1 MKKKLM
7 TLAVLL
13 MAAVT
18 MNAQSIIGIWQADI
32 PSSEF
37 EIFME
42 FDESSQVSLVVAG
55 DIKEEDMSAKVYA
68 GVHGTYKLNGSTLT
82 FDINKKEPE
91 IEIEDLKLSGELE
104 GKEEMVKS
112 LLMKAMEAEQEE
124 LFSDLDFEKVT
135 IVSLT
140 DVTLELKVEGDE
152 KNFVSNKVLD

>member
-18 MNAQSIIGIWQADI
+18 MNAQSIIGMWKADI
-32 PSSEF
+32 PSNEY

-55 DIKEEDMSAKVYA
+55 DIKEEDISAKVYA

-91 IEIEDLKLSGELE
+91 IEIGDLKLSGELE

-140 DVTLELKVEGDE
+140 DVTLEMKVEGDE
-152 KNFVSNKVLD
+152 KNVVFNKVLD

>member
-18 MNAQSIIGIWQADI
+18 MNAQSIIGIWKADI
-32 PSSEF
+32 PSNEY

-42 FDESSQVSLVVAG
+42 FDESSQVSFVVAG

-91 IEIEDLKLSGELE
+91 IEIGDLKLSGELE

-140 DVTLELKVEGDE
+140 DVTLEMKVEGDE
-152 KNFVSNKVLD
+152 KNVVFNKVLD

>member
-18 MNAQSIIGIWQADI
+18 MNAQSIIGMWKADI
-32 PSSEF
+32 PSNEF

-42 FDESSQVSLVVAG
+42 FDESSQVSFVVAG

-91 IEIEDLKLSGELE
+91 IEIGDLKLSGELE

-152 KNFVSNKVLD
+152 KNVVFNKVLD

>member
-18 MNAQSIIGIWQADI
+18 MNAQSIIGMWKADI
-32 PSSEF
+32 PSNEF

-42 FDESSQVSLVVAG
+42 FDESSQVSFVVAG

-68 GVHGTYKLNGSTLT
+68 GVHGTYKLDGSTLT

-91 IEIEDLKLSGELE
+91 IEIGDLKLSGELE

-140 DVTLELKVEGDE
+140 DVTLEMKVEGDE
-152 KNFVSNKVLD
+152 KNVVFNKVLD

>member
-18 MNAQSIIGIWQADI
+18 MNAQSIIGIWKADI
-32 PSSEF
+32 PSNEY

-42 FDESSQVSLVVAG
+42 FDESSQVSFVVAG

-68 GVHGTYKLNGSTLT
+68 GVHGTYKLDGSTLT
-82 FDINKKEPE
+82 FDINNKEPE
-91 IEIEDLKLSGELE
+91 IEIGDLKLSGELE

-140 DVTLELKVEGDE
+140 DVTLEMKVEGDE
-152 KNFVSNKVLD
+152 KNVVFNKVLD

>member
-18 MNAQSIIGIWQADI
+18 MNAQSIIGMWKADI
-32 PSSEF
+32 PSNEF

-55 DIKEEDMSAKVYA
+55 DIKEEDISAKVYA
-68 GVHGTYKLNGSTLT
+68 GVHGTYKLDGSTLT

-91 IEIEDLKLSGELE
+91 IEIENLKLSGELE

-140 DVTLELKVEGDE
+140 DVTLEMKVEGDE
-152 KNFVSNKVLD
+152 KNVVFNKVLD

>member
-140 DVTLELKVEGDE
+140 DVTLEMKVEGDE
-152 KNFVSNKVLD
+152 KNVVFNKVLD

>member
-18 MNAQSIIGIWQADI
+18 MNAQSIIGIWKADI
-32 PSSEF
+32 PSNEY

-55 DIKEEDMSAKVYA
+55 DIKEEDISAKVYA

-82 FDINKKEPE
+82 FDINNKEPE

-140 DVTLELKVEGDE
+140 DVTLEMKVEGDE
-152 KNFVSNKVLD
+152 KNVVFNKVLD

>member
-18 MNAQSIIGIWQADI
+18 MNAQSIIGMWKADI
-32 PSSEF
+32 PSNEY

-55 DIKEEDMSAKVYA
+55 DIKEEDISAKVYA

-91 IEIEDLKLSGELE
+91 IEIGDLKLSGELE

-124 LFSDLDFEKVT
+124 LFSDLEFEKVT

-140 DVTLELKVEGDE
+140 DVTLEMKVEGDE
-152 KNFVSNKVLD
+152 KNVVFNKVPD

>member
-18 MNAQSIIGIWQADI
+18 MNAQSIIGMWKADI
-32 PSSEF
+32 PSNEY

-55 DIKEEDMSAKVYA
+55 DIKEEDISAKVYA

-91 IEIEDLKLSGELE
+91 IEIGDLKLSGELE

-124 LFSDLDFEKVT
+124 LFSDLEFEKVT

-140 DVTLELKVEGDE
+140 DVTLEMKVEGDE
-152 KNFVSNKVLD
+152 KTVVFNKVLD

>member
-18 MNAQSIIGIWQADI
+18 MNAQSIIGMWKADI
-32 PSSEF
+32 PSNEY

-42 FDESSQVSLVVAG
+42 FDESSQVSFVVAG

-140 DVTLELKVEGDE
+140 DVTLEMKVEGDE
-152 KNFVSNKVLD
+152 KNVVFNKVPD

>member
-18 MNAQSIIGIWQADI
+18 MNAQSIIGMWKADI
-32 PSSEF
+32 PSNEF

-42 FDESSQVSLVVAG
+42 FDESSQVSFVVAG

-91 IEIEDLKLSGELE
+91 IEIGDLKLSGELE

-140 DVTLELKVEGDE
+140 DVTLEMKVEGDE
-152 KNFVSNKVLD
+152 KNVVFNKVLD

>member
-18 MNAQSIIGIWQADI
+18 MNAQSIIGMWKADI
-32 PSSEF
+32 PSNEY

-42 FDESSQVSLVVAG
+42 FDESSQVSFVVAG

-91 IEIEDLKLSGELE
+91 IEIGDLKLSGELE

-140 DVTLELKVEGDE
+140 DVTLEMKVEGDE
-152 KNFVSNKVLD
+152 KNVVFNKVPD

>member
-18 MNAQSIIGIWQADI
+18 MNAQSIIGMWKADI
-32 PSSEF
+32 PSNEY

-68 GVHGTYKLNGSTLT
+68 GVHGTYKLDGSTLT

-91 IEIEDLKLSGELE
+91 IEIENLKLSGELE

-124 LFSDLDFEKVT
+124 LFSDLEFEKVT

-152 KNFVSNKVLD
+152 KNVVFNKVLD

>member
-18 MNAQSIIGIWQADI
+18 MNAQSIIGMWKADI
-32 PSSEF
+32 PSNEF

-55 DIKEEDMSAKVYA
+55 DIKEEDVSAKVYA
-68 GVHGTYKLNGSTLT
+68 GVHGTYKLDGSTLT
-82 FDINKKEPE
+82 FDINNKEPE
-91 IEIEDLKLSGELE
+91 IEIENLKLSGELE

-124 LFSDLDFEKVT
+124 LFSDLEFEKVT

-152 KNFVSNKVLD
+152 KNVVFNKVLD

>member
-18 MNAQSIIGIWQADI
+18 MNAQSIIGMWKADI
-32 PSSEF
+32 PSNEF

-152 KNFVSNKVLD
+152 KNVVFNKVPD

>member
-18 MNAQSIIGIWQADI
+18 MNAQSIIGIWKADL
-32 PSSEF
+32 PSNEY

-91 IEIEDLKLSGELE
+91 IEIGDLKLSGELE

-152 KNFVSNKVLD
+152 KNVVFNKVLD

>member
-18 MNAQSIIGIWQADI
+18 MNAQSIIGMWKADI
-32 PSSEF
+32 PSNEY

-91 IEIEDLKLSGELE
+91 IEIGDLKLSGELE
-104 GKEEMVKS
+104 GKEEMVKI

-140 DVTLELKVEGDE
+140 DVTLEMKVEGDE
-152 KNFVSNKVLD
+152 KTVVFNKVLD

>member
-18 MNAQSIIGIWQADI
+18 MNAQSIIGMWKADI
-32 PSSEF
+32 PSNEF

-55 DIKEEDMSAKVYA
+55 DIKEEDISAKVYA

-140 DVTLELKVEGDE
+140 DVTLEMKVEGDE
-152 KNFVSNKVLD
+152 KNVVFNKVLD

>member
-1 MKKKLM
+1 MG
-7 TLAVLL
+7 
-13 MAAVT
+13 
-18 MNAQSIIGIWQADI
+18 IITKH
-32 PSSEF
+32 P
-37 EIFME
+37 
-42 FDESSQVSLVVAG
+42 
-55 DIKEEDMSAKVYA
+55 
-68 GVHGTYKLNGSTLT
+68 
-82 FDINKKEPE
+82 FDINNKEPE

-152 KNFVSNKVLD
+152 KNVVFNKVLD

>member
-18 MNAQSIIGIWQADI
+18 MNAQSIIGIWKADI
-32 PSSEF
+32 PSNEY

-68 GVHGTYKLNGSTLT
+68 GVQGTYKLNGSTLT
-82 FDINKKEPE
+82 FDINNKEPE

-152 KNFVSNKVLD
+152 KNVVFNKVLD

>member
-18 MNAQSIIGIWQADI
+18 MNAQSIIGMWKADI
-32 PSSEF
+32 PSNEY

-82 FDINKKEPE
+82 FDINNKEPE
-91 IEIEDLKLSGELE
+91 IEIGDLKLSGELE

-152 KNFVSNKVLD
+152 KNVVFNKVLD

>member
-18 MNAQSIIGIWQADI
+18 MNAQSIIGMWKADI
-32 PSSEF
+32 PSNEY

-55 DIKEEDMSAKVYA
+55 DIKEEDISAKVYA

-91 IEIEDLKLSGELE
+91 IEIGDLKLSGELE

-152 KNFVSNKVLD
+152 KNVVFNKVLD

>member
-18 MNAQSIIGIWQADI
+18 MNAQSIIGMWRADI
-32 PSSEF
+32 PSNEY

-55 DIKEEDMSAKVYA
+55 DIKEEDISAKVYA

-91 IEIEDLKLSGELE
+91 IEIGDLKLSGELE

-152 KNFVSNKVLD
+152 KNVVFNKVLD

>member
-18 MNAQSIIGIWQADI
+18 MNAQSIIGMWKADI
-32 PSSEF
+32 PSNEY

-42 FDESSQVSLVVAG
+42 FDESSQVSFVVAG

-91 IEIEDLKLSGELE
+91 IEIGDLKLSGELE
-104 GKEEMVKS
+104 GKEEFVKS

-140 DVTLELKVEGDE
+140 DVTLEMKVEGDE
-152 KNFVSNKVLD
+152 KNVVFNKVLD

>member
-91 IEIEDLKLSGELE
+91 IEIENLKLSGELE

-152 KNFVSNKVLD
+152 KNVVFNKVLD

>member
-18 MNAQSIIGIWQADI
+18 MNAQSIIGMWKADI
-32 PSSEF
+32 PSNEY

-42 FDESSQVSLVVAG
+42 FDESSQVSFVVAG

-68 GVHGTYKLNGSTLT
+68 GVHGTYKLDGSTLT

-152 KNFVSNKVLD
+152 KNVVFNKVLD

>member
-18 MNAQSIIGIWQADI
+18 MNAQSIIGMWKADI
-32 PSSEF
+32 PSNEY

-152 KNFVSNKVLD
+152 KNVVFNKVLD

>member
-18 MNAQSIIGIWQADI
+18 MNAQSIIGMWKADI
-32 PSSEF
+32 PSNEY

-140 DVTLELKVEGDE
+140 DVTLEMKVEGDE
-152 KNFVSNKVLD
+152 KNVVFNKVLD

>member
-18 MNAQSIIGIWQADI
+18 MNAQSIIGIWKADI
-32 PSSEF
+32 PSNEY

-42 FDESSQVSLVVAG
+42 FDESSQVSFVVAG

-82 FDINKKEPE
+82 FDINNKEPE

-140 DVTLELKVEGDE
+140 DVTLEMKVEGDE
-152 KNFVSNKVLD
+152 KNVVFNKVLD

>member
-18 MNAQSIIGIWQADI
+18 MNAQSIIGMWKADI
-32 PSSEF
+32 PSNEF

-42 FDESSQVSLVVAG
+42 FDESSQVSFVVAG

-140 DVTLELKVEGDE
+140 DVTLEMKVEGDE
-152 KNFVSNKVLD
+152 KNVVFNKVLD

>member
-18 MNAQSIIGIWQADI
+18 MNAQSIIGIWKADI
-32 PSSEF
+32 PSNEY

-68 GVHGTYKLNGSTLT
+68 GVHGTYKLDGSTLT
-82 FDINKKEPE
+82 FDINNKEPE

-124 LFSDLDFEKVT
+124 LFSDLEFEKVT

-152 KNFVSNKVLD
+152 KNVVFNKVLD

>member
-18 MNAQSIIGIWQADI
+18 MNAQSIIGMWKADI
-32 PSSEF
+32 PSNEF

-42 FDESSQVSLVVAG
+42 FDESSQVSFVVAG

-140 DVTLELKVEGDE
+140 DVTLEMKAEGDD
-152 KNFVSNKVLD
+152 KTVVFNKVPD

>member
-18 MNAQSIIGIWQADI
+18 MNAQSIIGMWKADI
-32 PSSEF
+32 PSNEY

-42 FDESSQVSLVVAG
+42 FDESSQVSFVVAG

-82 FDINKKEPE
+82 FDINNKEPE

-140 DVTLELKVEGDE
+140 DVTLEMKVEGDE
-152 KNFVSNKVLD
+152 KNVVFNKVLD

>member
-18 MNAQSIIGIWQADI
+18 MNAQSIIGMWKADI
-32 PSSEF
+32 PSNEY

-68 GVHGTYKLNGSTLT
+68 GVHGTYKLDGSTLT

-91 IEIEDLKLSGELE
+91 IEIGDLKLSGELE

-124 LFSDLDFEKVT
+124 LFSDLEFEKVT

-152 KNFVSNKVLD
+152 KNVVFNKVLD

>member
-18 MNAQSIIGIWQADI
+18 MNAQSIIGMWKADI
-32 PSSEF
+32 PSNEY

-42 FDESSQVSLVVAG
+42 FDESSQVSFVVAG

-91 IEIEDLKLSGELE
+91 IEIENLKLSGELE

-124 LFSDLDFEKVT
+124 LFSDLEFEKVT

-152 KNFVSNKVLD
+152 KNVVFNKVLD

>member
-18 MNAQSIIGIWQADI
+18 MNAQSIIGMWKADI
-32 PSSEF
+32 PSNEY

-68 GVHGTYKLNGSTLT
+68 GVHGTYKLDGSTLT
-82 FDINKKEPE
+82 FDINNKEPE

-124 LFSDLDFEKVT
+124 LFSDLEFEKVT

-140 DVTLELKVEGDE
+140 DVTLELKVEGVE
-152 KNFVSNKVLD
+152 KNVVFNKVPD

>member
-18 MNAQSIIGIWQADI
+18 MNAQSIIGMWKADI
-32 PSSEF
+32 PSNEY

-55 DIKEEDMSAKVYA
+55 DIKEEDISAKVYA

-91 IEIEDLKLSGELE
+91 IEIENLKLSGELE

-124 LFSDLDFEKVT
+124 LFSDLEFEKVT

-152 KNFVSNKVLD
+152 KNVVFNKVLD

>member
-18 MNAQSIIGIWQADI
+18 MNAQSIIGIWKADI
-32 PSSEF
+32 PSNEY

-55 DIKEEDMSAKVYA
+55 DIKEEDISAKVYA

-91 IEIEDLKLSGELE
+91 IEIENLKLSGELE

-152 KNFVSNKVLD
+152 KNVVFNKVLD

>member
-18 MNAQSIIGIWQADI
+18 MNAQSIIGMWKADI
-32 PSSEF
+32 PSNEY

-82 FDINKKEPE
+82 FDINNKEPE
-91 IEIEDLKLSGELE
+91 IEIGDLKLSGELE

-124 LFSDLDFEKVT
+124 LFSDLEFEKVT

-152 KNFVSNKVLD
+152 KNVVFNKVLD